1 MPKAKK
7 RALSTSSESSES
19 DGAEE
24 EKTAEKVKKK
34 VHVEKKVK
42 TAATSSSDEQGK
54 VKKSKK
60 EKQEKPKEVQPV
72 KEVQPPVKE
81 PEKKKP
87 EPEKVMKTTTVKDM
101 LRLKRDNLRKQE
113 QGKPTSS
120 GATTATDNDDE
131 DGESESVSS
140 LAVSESSRDSHPET
154 IPPVNGVKEIP
165 LPDNL
170 PTEVTTIIAI
180 LKQTAESNSTKSGF
194 FDSRILDQLVKVDNM
209 TKPISA
215 TVRVQTFNYMAQF
228 MPCTKK
234 TLFEKVRKHRQ
245 NQNSSRVKIEVNKL
259 RKIVSEAMP
268 ALITKFETEMK
279 QYELK
284 KCVQNVVGDTTTENN
299 LPRKKFHW
307 NDVSRKVL
315 SSIVNYLEDLHN
327 ATKARKENVKEFVTL
342 KLKEEVV
349 PLWPEGWV
357 KLEDFEKELEKK
369 KKRDS
374 KVAAAATA
382 VAASTQGEQPQ
393 VQTKPITASAT
404 KTTNGKAPAQ
414 KTDTNTTPKLP
425 AVNGKGTSTLEPSIS
440 APNLTSSS
448 PASVI
453 KRSSDHSI
461 NSIISASPSPPAIG
475 KAPEVSKPRLIE
487 LEKLAKPSDLLK
499 VVPPKSS
506 IPRFNSVSPIDITTP
521 EKATNSR
528 RSDSSDSDCVEVVS
542 SDFNPIKPEKSLYH
556 NNNNKV
562 NHHTSHPAPVAKK
575 LKKHGSDDG
584 EQETDYS
591 KIIMGL
597 QSLTVRPKTF
607 FLDLT
612 FDFGMLN

>member
-24 EKTAEKVKKK
+24 EKSAEKVKKK

-54 VKKSKK
+54 AKKSKK
-60 EKQEKPKEVQPV
+60 EKQEKPKEVQPI
-72 KEVQPPVKE
+72 KEVLPPVKE

-87 EPEKVMKTTTVKDM
+87 EPEKVIKTTTVKDM

-113 QGKPTSS
+113 LGKPTSS

-154 IPPVNGVKEIP
+154 PAPVNGAKEIP

-170 PTEVTTIIAI
+170 PADATAIIAS
-180 LKQTAESNSTKSGF
+180 LKQSAESSSTKTGF
-194 FDSRILDQLVKVDNM
+194 LDVRIMDQLVKVDNI
-209 TKPISA
+209 TKTLGA
-215 TVRVQTFNYMAQF
+215 AARLQTFNYMAQF

-245 NQNSSRVKIEVNKL
+245 SQFSSKVKTEVNKL
-259 RKIVSEAMP
+259 RKVVSEAMP
-268 ALITKFETEMK
+268 MLISKFDNDMK

-284 KCVQNVVGDTTTENN
+284 RTVQNVVGDTTTENN
-299 LPRKKFHW
+299 VPRKKFHW

-315 SSIVNYLEDLHN
+315 SNIVASLEDLHKV
-327 ATKARKENVKEFVTL
+327 TKAKKESSNEFLLL
-342 KLKEEVV
+342 KLKEEVL
-349 PLWPEGWV
+349 PLWPEGWM

-369 KKRDS
+369 KKKDTR
-374 KVAAAATA
+374 VAAAAANAA
-382 VAASTQGEQPQ
+382 VSSSQGGPAPQ
-393 VQTKPITASAT
+393 VQTKPITASASAGT
-404 KTTNGKAPAQ
+404 KATNGKAQAQ
-414 KTDTNTTPKLP
+414 KTDANANQKLP
-425 AVNGKGTSTLEPSIS
+425 TVNGKTALSLEPSIS
-440 APNLTSSS
+440 APNLTSLS

-461 NSIISASPSPPAIG
+461 NSIISASPSPPTTG
-475 KAPEVSKPRLIE
+475 KAPEATKPRVVE
-487 LEKLAKPSDLLK
+487 LEKLSNPSDLLK
-499 VVPPKSS
+499 VVQSKSS
-506 IPRFNSVSPIDITTP
+506 LPRFNSASPIDITTP

-542 SDFNPIKPEKSLYH
+542 SDFNPIKPEKSHYH
-556 NNNNKV
+556 NNNNNKV
-562 NHHTSHPAPVAKK
+562 NHHTSHPAPIAKK
-575 LKKHGSDDG
+575 MKKHGSDDG

-597 QSLTVRPKTF
+597 QSLTVRQSF
-607 FLDLT
+607 S
-612 FDFGMLN
+612 